1 MDERER
7 ERLIYLELIK
17 ICLSTE
23 NFNIRYHA
31 RPSPT
36 TEEEI
41 DDVKKK
47 KLVQQRGTLDRPGPS
62 ICPVNIDC
70 VV

>member
-1 MDERER
+1 MFIGCERER

-47 KLVQQRGTLDRPGPS
+47 NWSSSAVHLTGRA
-62 ICPVNIDC
+62 PVF
-70 VV
+70 VR